1 MAMNKKQNAK
11 QHYNQQN
18 QQIDL
23 GECLAT
29 NHIVE
34 DKLQVGFM
42 YREVPEDEFDSGW
55 RFLSGNEDD
64 DYMNDADN
72 YRMVTVEFLLS
83 LDPAVRNFLNRP
95 VGTELERVA
104 GTNRFEVYSKD

>member
-1 MAMNKKQNAK
+1 MNKKTNPK
-11 QHYNQQN
+11 QQSNHQN
-18 QQIDL
+18 QTTDM

-34 DKLQVGFM
+34 DKLLVGFM

-55 RFLSGNEDD
+55 RFLSGTEDD

-72 YRMVTVEFLLS
+72 YRMVTIEFLLS
-83 LDPAVRNFLNRP
+83 LDPSVRNFLNRP
-95 VGTELERVA
+95 IGTELERVK
-104 GTNRFEVYSKD
+104 GTNRFEVY

>member
-1 MAMNKKQNAK
+1 MNKKNNPK
-11 QHYNQQN
+11 QQSNHQSQP
-18 QQIDL
+18 IDM

-55 RFLSGNEDD
+55 RFLSGTEDD
-64 DYMNDADN
+64 NYMNDADN

-83 LDPAVRNFLNRP
+83 MDPSVRNFLNRP
-95 VGTELERVA
+95 IGTELERVE
-104 GTNRFEVYSKD
+104 GTNRFEAY